1 MDQLGSFI
9 KVHRDIVF
17 KKSKAKIDIIE
28 AERAKRDA
36 KYLANEQSHVN
47 WWRSWFK
54 RKPLTIE
61 QIKDKVATECR
72 GSLYHCGNYPS
83 IYAWGTYDVMKRL
96 LTAAQAAGTEGIDEI
111 MYISTEDWKALS

>member
-1 MDQLGSFI
+1 MTKSFI

-61 QIKDKVATECR
+61 QIKDKIANECGR
-72 GSLYHCGNYPS
+72 SICHYGNYPS
-83 IYAWGTYDVMKRL
+83 IYAWGTHDVAKRL
-96 LTAAQAAGTEGIDEI
+96 LNAACAAGTEGIDEM
-111 MYISTEDWKALS
+111 MYISTEDWKDIS